1 MSVRLST
8 GLPRACSGLMYA
20 AVPRIIPAAVARAVS
35 VGECVTPAE
44 APDGRVPLEDLREAE
59 VEELDSPVGR
69 DLDVRGLEVAVD
81 DPLLV
86 RRFQG
91 LGDLP
96 RERERFFEWKRAGS
110 DLLVEALA
118 FDELHDEKVTGREDE
133 EEAISSNE

>member
-20 AVPRIIPAAVARAVS
+20 AVPRITPAAVARAVS

-44 APDGRVPLEDLREAE
+44 PRRRIPFEDLREAE
-59 VEELDSPVGR
+59 VEDLHAPVRR
-69 DLDVRGLEVAVD
+69 DLHVRRLEVAMH

-86 RRFQG
+86 RRLQR

-96 RERERFFEWKRAGS
+96 GVGERFFEWKRADAS
-110 DLLVEALA
+110 AHREVFPL
-118 FDELHDEKVTGREDE
+118 DELHDEEMPPLRL
-133 EEAISSNE
+133 SSNE